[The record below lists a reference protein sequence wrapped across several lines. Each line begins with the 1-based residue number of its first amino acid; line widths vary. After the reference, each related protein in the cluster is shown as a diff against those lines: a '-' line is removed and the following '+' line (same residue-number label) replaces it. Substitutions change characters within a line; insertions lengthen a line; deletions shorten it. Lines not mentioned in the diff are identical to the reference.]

1 MDANNLLKAA
11 LPGAIVGVMVYVFST
26 IAGPRI
32 GPGWQDILQGGAF
45 FVGLIWIAI
54 SVSRAARRAKTKRD

>member
-1 MDANNLLKAA
+1 
-11 LPGAIVGVMVYVFST
+11 MVYVFST